1 MARRSLYWADAY
13 VEKKL
18 SAKEAIGRIRPGT
31 RVFIG
36 SSCGEPQ
43 HLVKAL
49 AEASNFFLDIEI
61 MRLLTL
67 ETAPLSIIA
76 DDSSGRNLNIRS
88 FYLGSAAAANISER
102 RRFITPLNLSAIPR
116 LFKSRGLPIHTALIQ
131 VSPPDDFGWMSLG
144 VAVDITLAAAQS
156 ADWVIAQVNP
166 RMPRV
171 LGQSFIHVN
180 DVDVVVEHEEEL
192 LTIGE
197 LPELDTAD
205 QIGRLVASLIEDG
218 STIDICLGATPHATL
233 MALSEKNDLGIHSQY
248 LTDGMMTLV
257 SKGIITNRRKG
268 FNDGQIVASSAV
280 GTTNFYEFLDDNPS
294 INFYP
299 SDYVNNPGIIARHN
313 RMVSIN
319 MAMAI
324 DLTGQVAADALP
336 YNHFSG
342 VTGMV
347 DFMRGAVASKGGKSI
362 LMMPSR
368 HFATHQSRIVPQ
380 LQDMAVVVP
389 RGDVH
394 HVVTEYGAV
403 NLFGKS
409 LQERAM
415 AMISIAHPD
424 DREALFREAQR
435 QGLLGPE
442 RTLRETLQGIYPVQ
456 LEEKIEVGGE
466 NRHHPAGQ
474 TGGRKKAPGTFLQP
488 GGRGYHL
495 AFFSSQEAFRPQRN
509 GKNFRDRLRQKPERR
524 GAGGRVRLRADYR
537 GGGIPAGPLQQHDR
551 GGLHGPARL
560 PGQGDRPA
568 DHQEVGRSGAGKRHF
583 RVRGLHR
590 AGEQKDDQPLSQ
602 PALRGQ
608 KHLRGRLPGSHQP
621 VRQPQEG
628 LMPAGPALREEFQHA
643 DGTRIPATD
652 GHP

>member
-1 MARRSLYWADAY
+1 MTRRSRYWADAY

-18 SAKEAIGRIRPGT
+18 SAKDAIGRIRPGT

-61 MRLLTL
+61 VRLLTL

-76 DDSSGRNLNIRS
+76 DHSSGRHINIRS
-88 FYLGSAAAANISER
+88 FYLGSAAAASISEN

-116 LFKSRGLPIHTALIQ
+116 LFKSRRLPIHTALIQ

-197 LPELDTAD
+197 LPELDTAR

-248 LTDGMMTLV
+248 VTDGMMTLV
-257 SKGIITNRRKG
+257 SQGVITNRYKG
-268 FNDGQIVASSAV
+268 FNDGQTVASSAV
-280 GTTNFYEFLDDNPS
+280 GTTNFYEFLNDNPS

-299 SDYVNNPGIIARHN
+299 SDYVNNPAIIARHN

-319 MAMAI
+319 MAMAM

-362 LMMPSR
+362 LILPSR
-368 HFATHQSRIVPQ
+368 HFSTHQSRIVPQ
-380 LQDMAVVVP
+380 LQELAVVMP

-424 DREALFREAQR
+424 DRDALFREAQQ

-466 NRHHPAGQ
+466 VVTIRAVK
-474 TGGRKKAPGTFLQP
+474 RV
-488 GGRGYHL
+488 
-495 AFFSSQEAFRPQRN
+495 
-509 GKNFRDRLRQKPERR
+509 DERR
-524 GAGGRVRLRADYR
+524 LQEHFYNLGEEDIISRFFHLKKRFGLSEMERIFEIDYIKNLSIVALVGEFGFGRIVGVGEYLLDPSSNMTEVAFTVQRAYQ
-537 GGGIPAGPLQQHDR
+537 GKGI
-551 GGLHGPARL
+551 
-560 PGQGDRPA
+560 
-568 DHQEVGRSGAGKRHF
+568 
-583 RVRGLHR
+583 
-590 AGEQKDDQPLSQ
+590 
-602 PALRGQ
+602 
-608 KHLRGRLPGSHQP
+608 GRLIIKKLAEAARENGISGFVAYTAPNNKKMINLFHSLP
-621 VRQPQEG
+621 YTIKSTFEEG
-628 LMPAGPALREEFQHA
+628 FLVLKSRFDSPKKV
-643 DGTRIPATD
+643 
-652 GHP
+652 

>member
-368 HFATHQSRIVPQ
+368 HFGTHQSRIVPQ

-466 NRHHPAGQ
+466 IVTIRPVKRVDERRLQEHFYNLAEEDIISRFFHLKKRF
-474 TGGRKKAPGTFLQP
+474 GRSEMEKIFEIDYVKNLSVVALVGEFGFGRIIGVGEYLLDPSSNMTEVAFTVQRAYQGKGIGRLIIKKLAEAARENGISGFVAYTAPENKKMINLFHSLPYAVKSTFEEGFLVLTSRFDSPKKA
-488 GGRGYHL
+488 
-495 AFFSSQEAFRPQRN
+495 
-509 GKNFRDRLRQKPERR
+509 
-524 GAGGRVRLRADYR
+524 
-537 GGGIPAGPLQQHDR
+537 
-551 GGLHGPARL
+551 
-560 PGQGDRPA
+560 
-568 DHQEVGRSGAGKRHF
+568 
-583 RVRGLHR
+583 
-590 AGEQKDDQPLSQ
+590 
-602 PALRGQ
+602 
-608 KHLRGRLPGSHQP
+608 
-621 VRQPQEG
+621 
-628 LMPAGPALREEFQHA
+628 
-643 DGTRIPATD
+643 
-652 GHP
+652 

>member
-1 MARRSLYWADAY
+1 MARKSLYWADAY

-49 AEASNFFLDIEI
+49 AEASNFFLDLEI
-61 MRLLTL
+61 VRLLTL
-67 ETAPLSIIA
+67 ETTPLSLIA
-76 DDSSGRNLNIRS
+76 DHSSGQHLNIRS
-88 FYLGSAAAANISER
+88 FYLGSAAAANISEK
-102 RRFITPLNLSAIPR
+102 RRFITPINLSAIPR
-116 LFKSRGLPIHTALIQ
+116 LFKSRRLPIHTALIQ

-166 RMPRV
+166 RMPRI

-180 DVDVVVEHEEEL
+180 DVDAVVEHEEEL

-197 LPELDTAD
+197 LPELGTART
-205 QIGRLVASLIEDG
+205 IGRLVASLIEDG

-233 MALSEKNDLGIHSQY
+233 MALSDKNDLGIHSQY

-257 SKGIITNRRKG
+257 SQGVVTNRRKG

-280 GTTNFYEFLDDNPS
+280 GTTNFYEYLNDNPS

-299 SDYVNNPGIIARHN
+299 SDYVNNPAIIARHN

-319 MAMAI
+319 MAMAM

-347 DFMRGAVASKGGKSI
+347 DFMRGAVAAKGGKSI
-362 LMMPSR
+362 LILPSR
-368 HFATHQSRIVPQ
+368 QFGTHRSRIVPQ
-380 LQDMAVVVP
+380 LQDLAVVMP

-394 HVVTEYGAV
+394 YVVSEYGAV

-424 DREALFREAQR
+424 DRDALFFEAQK

-442 RTLRETLQGIYPVQ
+442 RTPKETLQGIYPVQ
-456 LEEKIEVGGE
+456 LEEKIDIGGE
-466 NRHHPAGQ
+466 
-474 TGGRKKAPGTFLQP
+474 TVTI
-488 GGRGYHL
+488 
-495 AFFSSQEAFRPQRN
+495 RPVKRV
-509 GKNFRDRLRQKPERR
+509 DERR
-524 GAGGRVRLRADYR
+524 LQEHFYNLAEEDVISRFFHLKKRFGSSEMEKIFEIDYVKNLSIVALVGEFGFGRVIGVGEYLLDPSSNMTEVAFTVQRTYQ
-537 GGGIPAGPLQQHDR
+537 GKGI
-551 GGLHGPARL
+551 
-560 PGQGDRPA
+560 
-568 DHQEVGRSGAGKRHF
+568 
-583 RVRGLHR
+583 
-590 AGEQKDDQPLSQ
+590 
-602 PALRGQ
+602 
-608 KHLRGRLPGSHQP
+608 GRLIIKKLAEAARENGISGFVAFTAPENKKMIRLFHSLP
-621 VRQPQEG
+621 YRVKTTFEEG
-628 LMPAGPALREEFQHA
+628 FLVLT
-643 DGTRIPATD
+643 TRFDTLKE
-652 GHP
+652 G

>member
-13 VEKKL
+13 VEKKMT
-18 SAKEAIGRIRPGT
+18 AREAIGRIRPGT

-102 RRFITPLNLSAIPR
+102 RRFITPVNLSAIPR

-180 DVDVVVEHEEEL
+180 DVDVVVEHEEAL

-197 LPELDTAD
+197 LPELDTAR

-218 STIDICLGATPHATL
+218 STLDICLGATPHATL

-380 LQDMAVVVP
+380 LRDMAVVVP

-442 RTLRETLQGIYPVQ
+442 RTLRETLQGVYPVQ

-466 NRHHPAGQ
+466 VVTIRPVKRVDERRLQEHFYNLAEEDIISRFFHLKKRF
-474 TGGRKKAPGTFLQP
+474 GRSEMEKIFEIDYVKNLSVVALVGEFGFGRIIGVGEYLLDPSSNMTEVAFTVQRAYQGKGIGRLIIKKLAEAARENGISGFVAYTAPENKKMINLFHSLPYAVKSTFEEGFLVLTSRFDSPKKA
-488 GGRGYHL
+488 
-495 AFFSSQEAFRPQRN
+495 
-509 GKNFRDRLRQKPERR
+509 
-524 GAGGRVRLRADYR
+524 
-537 GGGIPAGPLQQHDR
+537 
-551 GGLHGPARL
+551 
-560 PGQGDRPA
+560 
-568 DHQEVGRSGAGKRHF
+568 
-583 RVRGLHR
+583 
-590 AGEQKDDQPLSQ
+590 
-602 PALRGQ
+602 
-608 KHLRGRLPGSHQP
+608 
-621 VRQPQEG
+621 
-628 LMPAGPALREEFQHA
+628 
-643 DGTRIPATD
+643 
-652 GHP
+652 

>member
-13 VEKKL
+13 VEKKMT
-18 SAKEAIGRIRPGT
+18 AREAIGRIRPGT

-171 LGQSFIHVN
+171 LGRSFIHVN

-197 LPELDTAD
+197 LPELDTAR

-218 STIDICLGATPHATL
+218 STLDICLGATPHATL

-257 SKGIITNRRKG
+257 SKGVITNRRKG
-268 FNDGQIVASSAV
+268 FNDGQLVAGSAV
-280 GTTNFYEFLDDNPS
+280 GTTNFYEFLNDNPS

-299 SDYVNNPGIIARHN
+299 SDYVNDPAIIARHN

-362 LMMPSR
+362 LILPSR
-368 HFATHQSRIVPQ
+368 QFGTRKSRIVPQ
-380 LQDMAVVVP
+380 LQELAVVMP

-424 DREALFREAQR
+424 DRDALFREAQR
-435 QGLLGPE
+435 QGLLGAE
-442 RTLRETLQGIYPVQ
+442 RTLRETLQGVYPIQ

-466 NRHHPAGQ
+466 IV
-474 TGGRKKAPGTFLQP
+474 TI
-488 GGRGYHL
+488 
-495 AFFSSQEAFRPQRN
+495 RPVKRV
-509 GKNFRDRLRQKPERR
+509 DERR
-524 GAGGRVRLRADYR
+524 
-537 GGGIPAGPLQQHDR
+537 LQEHFYNLAEEDIISR
-551 GGLHGPARL
+551 FFHLKKRF
-560 PGQGDRPA
+560 
-568 DHQEVGRSGAGKRHF
+568 GRSEMEKILEIDYVKNLSIVALVGEFGFGRIIGVGEYLLEPSSNMTEVAFTVQRAYQGK
-583 RVRGLHR
+583 GI
-590 AGEQKDDQPLSQ
+590 
-602 PALRGQ
+602 
-608 KHLRGRLPGSHQP
+608 GRLIIKKLAEAARENGISGFVAYTAPENKKMINLFHSLP
-621 VRQPQEG
+621 YAVKSTFEEG
-628 LMPAGPALREEFQHA
+628 FLVLTSRFDTPKK
-643 DGTRIPATD
+643 T
-652 GHP
+652 

>member
-205 QIGRLVASLIEDG
+205 LIGRLVASLIEDG

-466 NRHHPAGQ
+466 IVTIRPVKRVDERRLQEHFYNLAEEDIISRFFHLKKRF
-474 TGGRKKAPGTFLQP
+474 GRSEMEKIFEIDYVKNLSVVALVGEFGFGRIIGVGEYLLDPSSNMTEVAFTVQRAYQGKGIGRLIIKKLAEAARENGISGFVAYTAPENKKMINLFHSLPYAVKSTFEEGFLVLTSRFDSPKKA
-488 GGRGYHL
+488 
-495 AFFSSQEAFRPQRN
+495 
-509 GKNFRDRLRQKPERR
+509 
-524 GAGGRVRLRADYR
+524 
-537 GGGIPAGPLQQHDR
+537 
-551 GGLHGPARL
+551 
-560 PGQGDRPA
+560 
-568 DHQEVGRSGAGKRHF
+568 
-583 RVRGLHR
+583 
-590 AGEQKDDQPLSQ
+590 
-602 PALRGQ
+602 
-608 KHLRGRLPGSHQP
+608 
-621 VRQPQEG
+621 
-628 LMPAGPALREEFQHA
+628 
-643 DGTRIPATD
+643 
-652 GHP
+652 

>member
-13 VEKKL
+13 VEKKRT
-18 SAKEAIGRIRPGT
+18 AREAIGRIRPGT

-171 LGQSFIHVN
+171 LGRSFIHVN

-197 LPELDTAD
+197 LPELDTAR

-257 SKGIITNRRKG
+257 SKGVITNRRKG
-268 FNDGQIVASSAV
+268 FNDGQLVAGSAV
-280 GTTNFYEFLDDNPS
+280 GTTNFYEFLNDNPS

-299 SDYVNNPGIIARHN
+299 SDYVNDPAIIARHN

-362 LMMPSR
+362 LILPSR
-368 HFATHQSRIVPQ
+368 QFGTRHSRIVPR
-380 LQDMAVVVP
+380 LQELAVVMP

-424 DREALFREAQR
+424 DRDALFQEAQR

-442 RTLRETLQGIYPVQ
+442 RTLRETLQGVYPVQ

-466 NRHHPAGQ
+466 IV
-474 TGGRKKAPGTFLQP
+474 TI
-488 GGRGYHL
+488 
-495 AFFSSQEAFRPQRN
+495 RPVKRV
-509 GKNFRDRLRQKPERR
+509 DERR
-524 GAGGRVRLRADYR
+524 LQEHFYNLAEEDIISRFFHLKKRFGRSEMEKILEIDYVKNLSIVALVGEFGFGRVIGVGEYLLEPSSNMTEVAFTVQRAYQ
-537 GGGIPAGPLQQHDR
+537 GKGI
-551 GGLHGPARL
+551 
-560 PGQGDRPA
+560 
-568 DHQEVGRSGAGKRHF
+568 
-583 RVRGLHR
+583 
-590 AGEQKDDQPLSQ
+590 
-602 PALRGQ
+602 
-608 KHLRGRLPGSHQP
+608 GRLIIKKLAEAARENGISGFVAYTAPENKKMINLFHSLP
-621 VRQPQEG
+621 YAVKSTFEEG
-628 LMPAGPALREEFQHA
+628 FLVLTSRF
-643 DGTRIPATD
+643 DIPKKT
-652 GHP
+652 

>member
-466 NRHHPAGQ
+466 IVTIRPVKRVDERRLQEHFYNLAEEDIISRFFHLKKRF
-474 TGGRKKAPGTFLQP
+474 GRSEMEKIFEIDYVKNLSVVALVGEFGFGRIIGVGEYLLDPSSNMTEVAFTVQRAYQGKGIGRLIIKKLAEAARENGISGFVAYTAPENKKMINLFHSLPYAVKSTFEEGFLVLTSRFDSPKKA
-488 GGRGYHL
+488 
-495 AFFSSQEAFRPQRN
+495 
-509 GKNFRDRLRQKPERR
+509 
-524 GAGGRVRLRADYR
+524 
-537 GGGIPAGPLQQHDR
+537 
-551 GGLHGPARL
+551 
-560 PGQGDRPA
+560 
-568 DHQEVGRSGAGKRHF
+568 
-583 RVRGLHR
+583 
-590 AGEQKDDQPLSQ
+590 
-602 PALRGQ
+602 
-608 KHLRGRLPGSHQP
+608 
-621 VRQPQEG
+621 
-628 LMPAGPALREEFQHA
+628 
-643 DGTRIPATD
+643 
-652 GHP
+652 

>member
-257 SKGIITNRRKG
+257 AKGIITNRRKG

-368 HFATHQSRIVPQ
+368 HLATHQSRIVPQ

-466 NRHHPAGQ
+466 VVTIRPVKRVDERRLQEHFYNLAEEDIISRFFHLKKRF
-474 TGGRKKAPGTFLQP
+474 GRSEMEKIFEIDYVKNLSVVALVGEFGFGRIIGVGEYLLDPSSNMTEVAFTVQRAYQGKGIGRLIIKKLAEAARENGISGFVAYTAPENKKMINLFHSLPYAVKSTFEEGFLVLTSRFDSPKKA
-488 GGRGYHL
+488 
-495 AFFSSQEAFRPQRN
+495 
-509 GKNFRDRLRQKPERR
+509 
-524 GAGGRVRLRADYR
+524 
-537 GGGIPAGPLQQHDR
+537 
-551 GGLHGPARL
+551 
-560 PGQGDRPA
+560 
-568 DHQEVGRSGAGKRHF
+568 
-583 RVRGLHR
+583 
-590 AGEQKDDQPLSQ
+590 
-602 PALRGQ
+602 
-608 KHLRGRLPGSHQP
+608 
-621 VRQPQEG
+621 
-628 LMPAGPALREEFQHA
+628 
-643 DGTRIPATD
+643 
-652 GHP
+652 

>member
-67 ETAPLSIIA
+67 ETVPLSIIA

-197 LPELDTAD
+197 LPELDTAG

-466 NRHHPAGQ
+466 IVTIRPVKRVDERRLQEHFYNLAEEDIISRFFHLKKRF
-474 TGGRKKAPGTFLQP
+474 GRSEMEKIFEIDYVKNLSVVALVGEFGFGRIIGVGEYLLDPSSNMTEVAFTVQRAYQGKGIGRLIIKKLAEAARENGISGFVAYTAPENKKMINLFHSLPYAVKSTFEEGFLVLTSRFDSPKKA
-488 GGRGYHL
+488 
-495 AFFSSQEAFRPQRN
+495 
-509 GKNFRDRLRQKPERR
+509 
-524 GAGGRVRLRADYR
+524 
-537 GGGIPAGPLQQHDR
+537 
-551 GGLHGPARL
+551 
-560 PGQGDRPA
+560 
-568 DHQEVGRSGAGKRHF
+568 
-583 RVRGLHR
+583 
-590 AGEQKDDQPLSQ
+590 
-602 PALRGQ
+602 
-608 KHLRGRLPGSHQP
+608 
-621 VRQPQEG
+621 
-628 LMPAGPALREEFQHA
+628 
-643 DGTRIPATD
+643 
-652 GHP
+652 

>member
-13 VEKKL
+13 VEKKKT
-18 SAKEAIGRIRPGT
+18 AREAIGRIRPGT

-102 RRFITPLNLSAIPR
+102 RRFITPVNLSAIPR
-116 LFKSRGLPIHTALIQ
+116 LFKSRRLPIHTALIQ

-180 DVDVVVEHEEEL
+180 DVDVVVEHEEAL

-197 LPELDTAD
+197 LPELDTAR

-218 STIDICLGATPHATL
+218 STLDICLGATPHATL

-257 SKGIITNRRKG
+257 SKGVITNRRKG
-268 FNDGQIVASSAV
+268 FNDGQLVASSAV
-280 GTTNFYEFLDDNPS
+280 GTTNFYEFLNDNPS

-299 SDYVNNPGIIARHN
+299 SDYVNNPVIIARHN

-362 LMMPSR
+362 LILPSR
-368 HFATHQSRIVPQ
+368 QFGTRQSRIVPQ
-380 LQDMAVVVP
+380 LQELAVVMP

-424 DREALFREAQR
+424 DRDALFREAQR

-466 NRHHPAGQ
+466 IVTIRAVKRVDERRLQEHFYNLAEEDIISRFFHLKKRF
-474 TGGRKKAPGTFLQP
+474 GRSEMEKIFEIDYVKNLSIVALVGEFGFGRIIGVGEYLLEPSSNMTEVAFTVQRAYQGKGIGRLIIKKLAEAARENGISGFVAYTAPENKKMINLFHSLPYAVKSTFEEGFLVLTTRFDTPKKA
-488 GGRGYHL
+488 
-495 AFFSSQEAFRPQRN
+495 
-509 GKNFRDRLRQKPERR
+509 
-524 GAGGRVRLRADYR
+524 
-537 GGGIPAGPLQQHDR
+537 
-551 GGLHGPARL
+551 
-560 PGQGDRPA
+560 
-568 DHQEVGRSGAGKRHF
+568 
-583 RVRGLHR
+583 
-590 AGEQKDDQPLSQ
+590 
-602 PALRGQ
+602 
-608 KHLRGRLPGSHQP
+608 
-621 VRQPQEG
+621 
-628 LMPAGPALREEFQHA
+628 
-643 DGTRIPATD
+643 
-652 GHP
+652 

>member
-257 SKGIITNRRKG
+257 AKGIITNRRKG

-368 HFATHQSRIVPQ
+368 HLATHQSRIVPQ

-442 RTLRETLQGIYPVQ
+442 RTLRETLQGVYPVQ

-466 NRHHPAGQ
+466 VVTIRPVKRVDERRLQEHFYNLAEEDIISRFFHLKKRF
-474 TGGRKKAPGTFLQP
+474 GRSEMEKIFEIDYVKNLSVVALVGEFGFGRIIGVGEYLLDPSSNMTEVAFTVQRAYQGKGIGRLIIKKLAEAARENGISGFVAYTAPENKKMINLFHSLPYAVKSTFEEGFLVLTSRFDSPKKA
-488 GGRGYHL
+488 
-495 AFFSSQEAFRPQRN
+495 
-509 GKNFRDRLRQKPERR
+509 
-524 GAGGRVRLRADYR
+524 
-537 GGGIPAGPLQQHDR
+537 
-551 GGLHGPARL
+551 
-560 PGQGDRPA
+560 
-568 DHQEVGRSGAGKRHF
+568 
-583 RVRGLHR
+583 
-590 AGEQKDDQPLSQ
+590 
-602 PALRGQ
+602 
-608 KHLRGRLPGSHQP
+608 
-621 VRQPQEG
+621 
-628 LMPAGPALREEFQHA
+628 
-643 DGTRIPATD
+643 
-652 GHP
+652 